1 MIAIASD
8 HDTPVASGPGGKTA
22 GMAQAAVL
30 MVGSCLPV
38 MAAVL
43 IAPVLPLIQAHFAT
57 VPNVDVLV
65 PVMLT
70 VPSLFLGLLAPFA
83 GAIVDRAG
91 RKRLLLASL
100 LLYAFAGTGPLW
112 LQSLPAII
120 ASRALLGIAE
130 AGVMTCCTTL
140 IGDCFAGKQRERL
153 LTLQTVCASLAATCF
168 FAFGGAL
175 GELGWRAPFMLYLV
189 GFVLLPLVAL
199 LLWEPLRTLPR
210 PAATAVAATP
220 FPTRM
225 VAGICAVTLIS
236 ALFFYVVPVHLS
248 FMLDA
253 MGERSPQR
261 IGQAIAISS
270 TATVVGAAAYP
281 LLARLGLA
289 LHLATCFVLMSAG
302 FLWLGSAAG
311 SGYVTVVEAA
321 SLASLG
327 AGALIPAL
335 ANWMMRSVGF
345 VHRGRAM
352 GGFLA
357 SFFMGQFVCPL
368 VVLALGAA
376 TGRGLFDAVHAL
388 GWALAVLTALAL
400 LAALRFRAPASVAAA
415 AAQPPPLGRG

>member
-1 MIAIASD
+1 MISILPESQA
-8 HDTPVASGPGGKTA
+8 PVASGPGGRVA
-22 GMAQAAVL
+22 GLPQAAVL
-30 MVGSCLPV
+30 MIGSCLPV

-43 IAPVLPLIQAHFAT
+43 IAPVLPLIQAHFRG
-57 VPNVDVLV
+57 VPNVEVLV

-83 GAIVDRAG
+83 GAVVDRAG

-140 IGDCFAGKQRERL
+140 IGDCFAGRQRERL
-153 LTLQTVCASLAATCF
+153 LTLQTVCASVAATCF

-175 GELGWRAPFMLYLV
+175 GEIGWRAPFMLYLV

-199 LLWEPLRTLPR
+199 FLWEPRRGLPR
-210 PAATAVAATP
+210 EAATATEGAS
-220 FPTRM
+220 FPTRVV
-225 VAGICAVTLIS
+225 VAICAVTFVS

-248 FMLDA
+248 FLLDA

-270 TATVVGAAAYP
+270 VATVIGAAAYP

-289 LHLATCFVLMSAG
+289 LHLAVAFVLMGAG
-302 FLWLGSAAG
+302 FLWLAAAG
-311 SGYVTVVEAA
+311 NDGYTAVVAAA

-327 AGALIPAL
+327 AGAVIPAL

-345 VHRGRAM
+345 LHRGRAM
-352 GGFLA
+352 GSFTA
-357 SFFMGQFVCPL
+357 SFFIGQFICPL

-376 TGRGLFDAVHAL
+376 TGRGLFGAVHAL
-388 GWALAVLTALAL
+388 GWVLALLTALAL
-400 LAALRFRAPASVAAA
+400 LAALRWRTPAIAAA
-415 AAQPPPLGRG
+415 THAPPVGRA